1 MAAFLLLDKRS
12 TGPARL
18 MGLAVLIQLAGIV
31 ALSSAGE
38 YRYLLIFFMVPLA
51 LWPMLSSRH
60 S

>member
-1 MAAFLLLDKRS
+1 
-12 TGPARL
+12 
-18 MGLAVLIQLAGIV
+18 
-31 ALSSAGE
+31 LSSAGE